1 MEYKVSILIGLCVV
15 AIGFATIVAGVIIGE
30 CFLLKTDFKGWNNHV
45 QKQRIP
51 CLNRCYHHDS
61 KPTPEPEPEAE

>member
-1 MEYKVSILIGLCVV
+1 MSILIGLCIVV
-15 AIGFATIVAGVIIGE
+15 IGSITTVAGVIIGE

-51 CLNRCYHHDS
+51 CLNGCYHHDAQQN
-61 KPTPEPEPEAE
+61 TEPEAEE